1 MNIAQWL
8 HRSAAALPLH
18 PALFH
23 GTQPMD
29 SYQGFAARAASLAQR
44 LNSRGMAPGDRV
56 ALCMANHPDDLVA
69 LFAVWWAGGVVVPV
83 NAKLHPKEAAW
94 IVGHAASRIVLTDRD
109 HAAGLRQAGMT
120 AEILVREEG
129 LTVPGLAG
137 ALPPPASRGQDDLA
151 WIFYTS
157 GTTGTP
163 KGAMLSHG
171 NLVAMSLSYLA
182 DVEDVGPQDCMLYA
196 APLSHGAGLY
206 ALVHV
211 LRGARHCVP
220 LSGGFDGAEVLS
232 LARALG
238 RVSLFAAPTMVRRMT
253 EAALALGQD
262 GTGLKTVVYGGGPM
276 YQADL
281 LRAMRVMGPR
291 FAQIY
296 GQGES
301 PMTITVLTAAD
312 HGTAQAPGARIASVG
327 RPHAVADVRV
337 TRDGQPVPP
346 DTPGEIEV
354 RGPMVMLGYLNDPA
368 ATARSLRD
376 GWLLTGDIGS
386 LDAAGYL
393 TLTDRSKDVIISG
406 GSNIYPREVEEVLL
420 THPAVHEASVIGLP
434 DPEWGEVVVAAIV
447 VTGACPGLEAELD
460 RLCCDSIARFKRP
473 KRYLR
478 LPDLPKNNYG
488 KILKTELRRQLT

>member
-1 MNIAQWL
+1 MNVAQWL
-8 HRSAAALPLH
+8 YRSAVSRSRQ

-23 GTQPMD
+23 GTQPLE
-29 SYQGFAARAASLAQR
+29 SYHGFAARAAALAR
-44 LNSRGMAPGDRV
+44 DLGNRGLCPGDRV
-56 ALCMANHPDDLVA
+56 ALCMANHPDYLIA

-83 NAKLHPKEAAW
+83 NAKLHPKEAGW
-94 IVGHAASRIVLTDRD
+94 IISHASCGLVLADAD
-109 HAAGLRQAGMT
+109 LA
-120 AEILVREEG
+120 EG
-129 LTVPGLAG
+129 LHDTGTAAQILLREAVLSAPAPEGAVPR
-137 ALPPPASRGQDDLA
+137 PAPRGQDDLA
-151 WIFYTS
+151 WVFYTS

-182 DVEDVGPQDCMLYA
+182 DVEDVGPLDCMLYA

-220 LSGGFDGAEVLS
+220 LSGGFDGAEVLA
-232 LARALG
+232 LARALD

-253 EAALALGQD
+253 EAALAHGQD
-262 GTGLKTVVYGGGPM
+262 GTGLKTVIYGGGPM

-281 LRAMRVMGPR
+281 LRAMRVMGSR

-301 PMTITVLTAAD
+301 PMTITVLPKAD
-312 HGTAQAPGARIASVG
+312 HGTAAAPGLRIASVG
-327 RPHAVADVRV
+327 RPHSVADVRV

-346 DTPGEIEV
+346 GTPGEIEV
-354 RGPMVMLGYLNDPA
+354 RGPMVMSGYLDDPA
-368 ATARSLRD
+368 STARSLRD

-386 LDAAGYL
+386 LDEAGYL
-393 TLTDRSKDVIISG
+393 TLSDRSKDVIISG

-420 THPAVHEASVIGLP
+420 THPSVREASVIGVP
-434 DPEWGEVVVAAIV
+434 DPEWGEVVVAVIV
-447 VTGACPGLEAELD
+447 APGECPGLEAELD
-460 RLCCDSIARFKRP
+460 QMCCDSIARFKRP

>member
-8 HRSAAALPLH
+8 YRSAEARPQH

-23 GTQPMD
+23 GADPVANYAD
-29 SYQGFAARAASLAQR
+29 FAARAAAWAQVM
-44 LNSRGMAPGDRV
+44 GGHGIGPGDRV
-56 ALCMANHPDDLVA
+56 ALCMANHPDYLIA
-69 LFAVWWAGGVVVPV
+69 LFAVWWAGAVAVPV
-83 NAKLHPKEAAW
+83 NAKLHPKEAGW
-94 IVGHAASRIVLTDRD
+94 IVAHSASKLILADAEHASALHDAGTPAQILRREDL
-109 HAAGLRQAGMT
+109 AA
-120 AEILVREEG
+120 V
-129 LTVPGLAG
+129 
-137 ALPPPASRGQDDLA
+137 LPPTGATPRPAPRGQEDLA

-157 GTTGTP
+157 GTTGMP

-171 NLVAMSLSYLA
+171 NLVAMSLAYLA
-182 DVEDVGPQDCMLYA
+182 DVEEVAPADCMLYA

-206 ALVHV
+206 SLVHV

-220 LSGGFDGAEVLS
+220 RSGGFDGAEVLA
-232 LARALG
+232 LARDLD

-253 EAALALGQD
+253 EAAVAQGQD
-262 GTGLKTVVYGGGPM
+262 GTGLKTVIYGGGPM

-281 LRAMRVMGPR
+281 LRAMQVMGPR

-301 PMTITVLTAAD
+301 PMTITVLPKAD
-312 HGTAQAPGARIASVG
+312 HGTAEAPGPRMAGVG
-327 RPHAVADVRV
+327 RPHSVADVRV

-346 DTPGEIEV
+346 GTAGEIEV
-354 RGPMVMLGYLNDPA
+354 RGPMVMMGYLDDPA

-420 THPAVHEASVIGLP
+420 SHPAVREASVIGLP

-447 VTGACPGLEAELD
+447 APGHCPDLEAELD
-460 RLCCDSIARFKRP
+460 RLCCASIARFKRP

-488 KILKTELRRQLT
+488 KILKTELRQQLA